1 MNQLE
6 QSYEH
11 QLRMIQNVNDQKD
24 SLNAQ
29 FLSIDGI
36 KNVLEGRMVLEA
48 LQIIEHQY
56 KEGIEKEQGKFNRK
70 TIDIFVFTA
79 GTRV

>member
-1 MNQLE
+1 MIKEEQDQMNQLE

-36 KNVLEGRMVLEA
+36 KNVLEGRIVLEA

-56 KEGIEKEQGKFNRK
+56 KEGIKRKE
-70 TIDIFVFTA
+70 
-79 GTRV
+79 